1 MQSTVLISGAN
12 SGMGLAIALL
22 LAEHGFEI
30 YAGAR
35 TAEGRVEIAER
46 PNDRCASHRSAS
58 MFRTPT
64 PRCKVARNR
73 PTAESLPKQTQ
84 MCCCCS
90 LTPLCALATYEG
102 QRILRKLA
110 NAMRVGGADEQY

>member
-12 SGMGLAIALL
+12 SGMGLATALL

-73 PTAESLPKQTQ
+73 PTAGSHSEADSNVL
-84 MCCCCS
+84 
-90 LTPLCALATYEG
+90 LLFFDPL
-102 QRILRKLA
+102 
-110 NAMRVGGADEQY
+110 MRPGDIRRAEDIAQARECDARWGR